1 MPYVEDAKRHALLPM
16 EEKTLAVEKQAKEG
30 TEQLNNKIKEQRG
43 NLSELNRLSDLEDH
57 IDFLQVTDDFF
68 FVCKY
73 S

>member
-1 MPYVEDAKRHALLPM
+1 M

-68 FVCKY
+68 LCKY